1 MAVVGF
7 VGLGKMGGHM
17 ARNLLKSGHQV
28 RAFDAAPAAVD
39 AAVKAGAK
47 PVNGAAAAAQGADA
61 IVTMLPAGPQ
71 SRAVWLDDGVLAA
84 AEAGALLLD
93 CSTIDIATAQALH
106 EAAAARGV
114 DFLDAPV
121 SGGVVGA
128 ERGTLTFMCGGS
140 ASAFAR
146 AQPILE
152 GMGKSIVHAGGPGHG
167 QAAKL
172 CNQMMLGVAMLGV
185 CEAFVLAERVG
196 LDARKLFD
204 IVSTSS
210 GQTFAMTGYCPVPGL
225 SPTAAS
231 NNGFKPGFTTAM
243 MLKDLRL
250 AQQAARDA
258 GSASPMGAQA
268 AALFALFHNAGN
280 AEIDY
285 SAIIQMIRGGDK
297 P

>member
-1 MAVVGF
+1 MARIGF
-7 VGLGKMGGHM
+7 IGLGKMGGHM
-17 ARNLLKSGHQV
+17 ARNLLRAGHDV
-28 RAFDAAPAAVD
+28 RAFDAAPAAVE
-39 AAVKAGAK
+39 AVVAAGAK
-47 PVNGAAAAAQGADA
+47 PANGAAAAADGADA
-61 IVTMLPAGPQ
+61 VLTMLPAGPQ
-71 SRAVWLDDGVLAA
+71 SRAVYFEAGAMEAA
-84 AEAGALLLD
+84 GKGALLLD

-106 EAAAARGV
+106 EAGAVRGL

-140 ASAFAR
+140 SAAFERAR
-146 AQPILE
+146 PLLE

-172 CNQMMLGVAMLGV
+172 CNQMMLGISMLGV
-185 CEAFVLAERVG
+185 AEAFVLAEKVG
-196 LDARKLFD
+196 LDTKKLFD
-204 IVSTSS
+204 IVAASS
-210 GQTFAMTGYCPVPGL
+210 GQSFAMTGYCPVPGL

-268 AALFALFHNAGN
+268 AALFALFHNSGN

-285 SAIIQMIRGGDK
+285 SAIIDMIRGK
-297 P
+297 AQP